1 VTRDRSGPDLRPRA
15 RPRQRRARRT
25 LEEILDAAGR
35 LLEEVG
41 LDAFNTNLLAER
53 AGVHVPSVYRYFP
66 NKLAVVAALAGRM
79 TEEWDDWFEDF
90 AWVADPRADWRRA
103 LVEAVERFYR
113 GVRALPGGAAVRR
126 AMRASPELRTID
138 QQDNEYLAGRLARA
152 LRARGAA
159 LSPRRVRV
167 VARNLIETAVAV
179 IDLAILDEQAAA
191 RMHLAEL
198 CRMQVSYLESLLAEG
213 QETGDPT

>member
-1 VTRDRSGPDLRPRA
+1 V
-15 RPRQRRARRT
+15 
-25 LEEILDAAGR
+25 EEILDAAGR

-41 LDAFNTNLLAER
+41 LDGFNTNLLAER
-53 AGVHVPSVYRYFP
+53 AGVRVRSVYRYFP

-79 TEEWDDWFEDF
+79 TEEWGNWFEDF
-90 AWVADPRADWRRA
+90 AWVADPRADWRGA
-103 LVEAVERFYR
+103 LVEAVERFYQ

-138 QQDNEYLAGRLARA
+138 QQDNERLARRLARA

-159 LSPRRVRV
+159 LSPRRARV
-167 VARNLIETAVAV
+167 VARNLIETAVSV
-179 IDLAILDEQAAA
+179 IDLAILDEEAAA

-198 CRMQVSYLESLLAEG
+198 CRMQVRYLEGLLVEEG
-213 QETGDPT
+213 DGRDPT